1 MNAAATLERTTPI
14 AIAIVS
20 VVAVALAGALW
31 LRFGGVRELDAIELP
46 AEPVPIESS
55 VGAAPLRG
63 GLPSLEAVGEALVA
77 GLAAGDPAAL
87 AALVVDPEDFKGRL
101 FGVLSNHPSA
111 AQMGPELLWDM
122 QSRESR
128 DDMERAI
135 ELHGGRP
142 LRLVSIEASSVER
155 RLGITLHRRP
165 RLVVEDVESGAQTSL
180 QIISSIVEH
189 EASGTHVIL
198 AYRYRGAAP

>member
-1 MNAAATLERTTPI
+1 
-14 AIAIVS
+14 
-20 VVAVALAGALW
+20 
-31 LRFGGVRELDAIELP
+31 
-46 AEPVPIESS
+46 
-55 VGAAPLRG
+55 
-63 GLPSLEAVGEALVA
+63 
-77 GLAAGDPAAL
+77 
-87 AALVVDPEDFKGRL
+87 
-101 FGVLSNHPSA
+101 
-111 AQMGPELLWDM
+111 MGPELLWDM

-189 EASGTHVIL
+189 EASGTYVIL